1 MIGRL
6 LYEQKGERLVLILD
20 EMERLS
26 SIGAETITTFVSG
39 FTRLVDPNQKDVS
52 VLMGASAALE
62 AEMVEVFSEGG
73 PVVSRLGN
81 EARIEIPAL
90 QDPDVDRFIRGIIS
104 YIRDPNA
111 DLAGLAKA
119 AEAADR

>member
-1 MIGRL
+1 
-6 LYEQKGERLVLILD
+6 
-20 EMERLS
+20 
-26 SIGAETITTFVSG
+26 
-39 FTRLVDPNQKDVS
+39 
-52 VLMGASAALE
+52 
-62 AEMVEVFSEGG
+62 MVEVFSEGG

-119 AEAADR
+119 AEAATDETIDPATFPFTEESIEALKSRLMNQMLPRDITMRMTRALGRAFRQNRLAITQEAIS